1 MVSTNTIQQV
11 DFDILYPLF
20 LKVGR
25 ANLIISAIAFII
37 TAMVISTFMVLSVVI
52 GKFLGNAEK

>member
-1 MVSTNTIQQV
+1 MVSNTIQQV
-11 DFDILYPLF
+11 NFDILHPLF

-37 TAMVISTFMVLSVVI
+37 TAMISSTFMVLSVVI